1 MTATAHKYQED
12 NIKLYGRAHQAKN
25 AKTHTE
31 PSIHA
36 IRIKKE
42 RQKQNKELQ
51 TTTTTTTTID

>member
-51 TTTTTTTTID
+51 TTTTID